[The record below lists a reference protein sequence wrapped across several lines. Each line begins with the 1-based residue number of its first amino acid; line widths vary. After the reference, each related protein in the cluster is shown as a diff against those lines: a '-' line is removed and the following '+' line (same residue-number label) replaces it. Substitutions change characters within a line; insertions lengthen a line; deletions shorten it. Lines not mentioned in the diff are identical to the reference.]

1 MATKYF
7 KRTFVL
13 LVLVMVAF
21 VFGKFHVPHPFFG
34 FWDGPVGG

>member
-7 KRTFVL
+7 KRTLVL
-13 LVLVMVAF
+13 LVLVMVAV
-21 VFGKFHVPHPFFG
+21 VFGKFHAPPWFG